1 MEEKEHVRELH
12 GKKKY
17 GYVIGNFGVFLNSIF
32 INVFITNYYIYTVN
46 ADSLFIL
53 MAFSSQQIIAA
64 IFAIIFGI
72 LADNKKPG
80 RFGKRRPFLLYG
92 LPIWAISGVLIWIP
106 PALCPPDG
114 SMSNNVGIYFW
125 IIGVINF
132 VLSQSIL
139 SPHASMLPEQSQT
152 LKNREDVNS
161 ITTLLTIIGSVI
173 GMILPLVV
181 KSILAEPNNVAWWT
195 PSGQTLLLT
204 MPIISLI
211 VVLFGVFCILIT
223 FFSVDES
230 FHKKIHYEQFKKRSV
245 KETFK
250 HMLIPARDKEFRK
263 VFSVSMLTSIA
274 GSIMGFVI
282 IPFLDF
288 VMLFQG
294 NNYYIYI
301 FTSILN
307 KIAWYYLWVAIIK
320 RKNLKFSYKW
330 CILIS
335 IVMSSCIMIFLLNDL
350 SFTVKVTLF
359 IIIIGTLLGSIYA
372 FRLFTTPLTALLVTE
387 AAKKEHLSN
396 IDESVAK
403 LSGSYFGFVNFTFSI
418 GSAIAYMILAF
429 IFTGTNKSNI
439 LIIIITFT
447 SMTLFFILGFLILR
461 TMKIREDD

>member
-1 MEEKEHVRELH
+1 MEKDAISRELH

-46 ADSLFIL
+46 VDSLFIL
-53 MAFSSQQIIAA
+53 IAFSSQQVIAA
-64 IFAIIFGI
+64 ISAIIFGI
-72 LADNKKPG
+72 LVDNKKPG

-92 LPIWAISGVLIWIP
+92 LPIWAITAVLIWMP
-106 PALCPPDG
+106 PVLNPQDG
-114 SMSNNVGIYFW
+114 SMTGIIGAYFW
-125 IIGVINF
+125 LIGLINF
-132 VLSQSIL
+132 VLGQSIL

-173 GMILPLVV
+173 GMILPLIV
-181 KSILAEPNNVAWWT
+181 KSVLVDPQNVGWWT
-195 PSGQTLLLT
+195 YSGKTLLFA

-211 VVLFGVFCILIT
+211 VVSFGVFCILIT

-230 FHKKIHYEQFKKRSV
+230 FHKKIHYEQIVKKSI

-250 HMLIPARDKEFRK
+250 HMTIPARDKEFRK
-263 VFSVSMLTSIA
+263 VFSISMLTSIA
-274 GSIMGFVI
+274 GSIMGFVV

-288 VMLFQG
+288 VMLFHG

-301 FTSILN
+301 ITSISN
-307 KIAWYYLWVAIIK
+307 KIAWYFLWVAVIK
-320 RKNLKFSYKW
+320 RKGLIFSYKW
-330 CILIS
+330 VILIS
-335 IVMSSCIMIFLLNDL
+335 IVTSSCIMIFLLNDL
-350 SFTVKVTLF
+350 SFTIKV
-359 IIIIGTLLGSIYA
+359 IIFVITIGTLLGSIYA

-387 AAKKEHLSN
+387 AAKMEHLSN

-418 GSAIAYMILAF
+418 GNAIAYIILAF
-429 IFTGTNKSNI
+429 IFTGNNKSNT
-439 LIIIITFT
+439 IIIILTFT
-447 SMTLFFILGFLILR
+447 SMAFFFILSFLILK
-461 TMKIREDD
+461 TMRIKEND